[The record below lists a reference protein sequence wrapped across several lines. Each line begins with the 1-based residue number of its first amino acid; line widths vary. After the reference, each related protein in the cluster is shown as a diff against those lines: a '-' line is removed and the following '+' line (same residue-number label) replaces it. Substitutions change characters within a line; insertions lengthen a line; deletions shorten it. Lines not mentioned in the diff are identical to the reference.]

1 MGERIKIV
9 LAVIFMIPLV
19 LILFIMIS
27 FSNETKINFY
37 CNEDYIELD
46 SFIHDKIYFQDIQDI
61 KLLCNNDMHI
71 QKQGIGFLN
80 NDFFQEKP

>member
-1 MGERIKIV
+1 MGKRMKIV

-27 FSNETKINFY
+27 SLNETKINFY

-46 SFIHDKIYFQDIQDI
+46 SFIR
-61 KLLCNNDMHI
+61 
-71 QKQGIGFLN
+71 
-80 NDFFQEKP
+80 